1 MFNVI
6 LYTLLLS
13 SFLLFLACISFLTIG
28 GYSFT
33 KHKTIDIKDVIESI
47 LTIIAGIVS
56 IGFFVSII
64 KLL

>member
-13 SFLLFLACISFLTIG
+13 SFVLFLACISFLTIV

-33 KHKTIDIKDVIESI
+33 KHKTIDIKDIIESI
-47 LTIIAGIVS
+47 LTIIAGTFAIV
-56 IGFFVSII
+56 FFVSII